1 MFWEYKEI
9 IQPTVNNLFV
19 ILIRYLWTYLILSIE
34 ENIDVFINYNAII
47 EDTAESITINTNN
60 LTNLKLAKAW
70 YLSIGKDLIMET
82 KR

>member
-1 MFWEYKEI
+1 M
-9 IQPTVNNLFV
+9 
-19 ILIRYLWTYLILSIE
+19 ILSIE

-60 LTNLKLAKAW
+60 LTNQKLAKAW
-70 YLSIGKDLIMET
+70 YLSIGKYLIMET